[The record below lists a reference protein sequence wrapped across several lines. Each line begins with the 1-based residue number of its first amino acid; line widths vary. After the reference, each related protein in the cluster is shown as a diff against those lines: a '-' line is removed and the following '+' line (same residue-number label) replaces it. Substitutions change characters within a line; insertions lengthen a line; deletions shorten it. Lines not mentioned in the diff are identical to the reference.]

1 MVNRHDDAEPRVK
14 LLSIKVAVNRFL
26 RPRFTGGIEIPG
38 SVFTGG
44 GTHGSNST
52 RSAAFGAKR
61 SAEPSGDQVFPI
73 QRRAEAAQREEA
85 IVHFRGVNPASARP
99 ADGSKRE

>member
-1 MVNRHDDAEPRVK
+1 MVNRHDGAEPRVK

-26 RPRFTGGIEIPG
+26 RPCFTAGIEIPD

-44 GTHGSNST
+44 GTHGSNS

-61 SAEPSGDQVFPI
+61 SAEASGDQVFPI
-73 QRRAEAAQREEA
+73 QRRAEAAKA
-85 IVHFRGVNPASARP
+85 GGDDSPFFGA
-99 ADGSKRE
+99 